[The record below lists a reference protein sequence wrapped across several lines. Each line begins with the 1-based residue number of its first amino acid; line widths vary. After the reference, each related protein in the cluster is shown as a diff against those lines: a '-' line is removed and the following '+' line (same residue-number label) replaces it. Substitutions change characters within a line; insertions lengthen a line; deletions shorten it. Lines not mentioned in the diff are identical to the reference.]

1 MAAPPSLLDEIRAR
15 GGSLRHTSN
24 AAAAPAA
31 GRDDAPTATMLRGGL
46 LHEIQKGKDLKPVPR
61 TDVQARPNATL
72 MRGNMFQELK
82 SKRPAVPAATTSQ
95 GMRNISTVDAP
106 RLFSRRTGDRASS
119 ARTSTAS
126 QAAPSSQAASQ
137 VLSSG
142 GVIKHGVVHKRASNG
157 IWQRRYFILTTDALH
172 YASREPRKGHS
183 VEEMLASP
191 AERGTHSLTHLPM
204 AEIHDVHPLGHGAEF
219 CVLHNERR
227 MRLRA
232 TSMAEAAN
240 WVSSLISAGLDHKR
254 QAGSG
259 GDDSIA
265 RAQSAGTVV
274 RGLIAPNL
282 QVSGV
287 DEQTGE
293 PWTVESLP
301 DCLVEMSRQ
310 LETPASVCAAIR
322 RGAAHA
328 VDGGSIELEAPLPA
342 LIREWLTNA
351 RPSQAAS
358 PLPDLSTGR
367 GEDSSGGLGG
377 AAAPS
382 PRSAGPKTVADAMAA
397 AEAAAQANL
406 EKAMARAESEIE
418 IEIAAGAG
426 AGPSSSIE
434 ALTTQALATEDGDS
448 VVSSAAA
455 EAALSGPLG
464 QLLRWM
470 HPRVLHPAFHALRTV
485 LDGSKLSGLDQLDY
499 ESWNASI
506 DFDHTAAAAVH
517 TSSAASGLP
526 TMPSSSAAARP
537 IVGAVSSSAAA
548 GRAAGRVITI
558 RHSVWH
564 SCSLSAMNAAAE
576 GAVVGSSD
584 DGRGGPT
591 LRFQTEL
598 CLTFA
603 PGSLC
608 DVSSCDLKIV
618 DVDFEGQ
625 PFARGV
631 KDEAKAA
638 LRTLCLPHLEYSL
651 IWRRPLH
658 RLPVHKDVPRLLK
671 GLLVVGADGSE
682 MYREDGSARPAEPH
696 TVIAALRSLML
707 TLARHLDALSVVALI
722 EEKLDV
728 FLPPDTGDVAGGLRH
743 FLLES
748 GIPEHS
754 LFVLIFKAVH
764 QEMIFPAVFSLRTSI
779 YGQLPYKDM
788 KGEWKVRIDLRPN
801 EIRISHLKWEQT
813 HEPQPEMFAKFCW
826 CLELTFDRRM
836 RSLQGA
842 KLHVVDYGFGDA
854 TSAERVALVERVLR
868 PWLAP
873 GTLYKR
879 MWLSLGEEAPADA
892 HSPPPTSLRSTNR
905 ERGSPV

>member
-31 GRDDAPTATMLRGGL
+31 GRDAAPTATMLRGGL

-95 GMRNISTVDAP
+95 GMRISTVDAP

-126 QAAPSSQAASQ
+126 QAAPSSQAASP

-301 DCLVEMSRQ
+301 DCLAEMTRQ

-342 LIREWLTNA
+342 LVREWLTNA
-351 RPSQAAS
+351 RPSQPAS
-358 PLPDLSTGR
+358 PLPELSTG
-367 GEDSSGGLGG
+367 DSGGGLAG

-382 PRSAGPKTVADAMAA
+382 PRSAGLKNVAATMAA
-397 AEAAAQANL
+397 AEAAARANL

-426 AGPSSSIE
+426 GGPSSSIE

-464 QLLRWM
+464 QLLRWL

-526 TMPSSSAAARP
+526 TMPSSAAAARP

-548 GRAAGRVITI
+548 GRVITI

-564 SCSLSAMNAAAE
+564 SCPLREMNAAAE
-576 GAVVGSSD
+576 GAVAWS
-584 DGRGGPT
+584 
-591 LRFQTEL
+591 Q
-598 CLTFA
+598 
-603 PGSLC
+603 
-608 DVSSCDLKIV
+608 
-618 DVDFEGQ
+618 
-625 PFARGV
+625 
-631 KDEAKAA
+631 
-638 LRTLCLPHLEYSL
+638 
-651 IWRRPLH
+651 
-658 RLPVHKDVPRLLK
+658 
-671 GLLVVGADGSE
+671 
-682 MYREDGSARPAEPH
+682 
-696 TVIAALRSLML
+696 
-707 TLARHLDALSVVALI
+707 LARDS
-722 EEKLDV
+722 
-728 FLPPDTGDVAGGLRH
+728 
-743 FLLES
+743 S
-748 GIPEHS
+748 
-754 LFVLIFKAVH
+754 
-764 QEMIFPAVFSLRTSI
+764 
-779 YGQLPYKDM
+779 
-788 KGEWKVRIDLRPN
+788 
-801 EIRISHLKWEQT
+801 
-813 HEPQPEMFAKFCW
+813 
-826 CLELTFDRRM
+826 
-836 RSLQGA
+836 
-842 KLHVVDYGFGDA
+842 A
-854 TSAERVALVERVLR
+854 T
-868 PWLAP
+868 
-873 GTLYKR
+873 
-879 MWLSLGEEAPADA
+879 
-892 HSPPPTSLRSTNR
+892 
-905 ERGSPV
+905 